1 MARMRLTV
9 SRTDLLADAI
19 AFFKSGQYHH
29 DRPLNVRFEGEPAVD
44 GGGPRREFFSL
55 LLQKM
60 LSPTSQYRL
69 LEGRPGRYLP
79 MHNLDALVGG
89 LFKVYGQIIAASALQ
104 GGPGFPCLAPPIYS
118 YLVTS
123 SDPFVA
129 ETLKT
134 ISELEDDNP
143 EFHNVASSLS
153 EPLAIAGYTHRLT
166 STNKAD
172 AMLKI
177 MLHDVILS
185 RKAEI
190 DQLALGLGPVLE
202 LAKANPESMRSLFT
216 ATDLKP
222 LTSESFLE
230 LCTFQPTVPAD
241 LKTLFIQYGAVSCPA
256 YHAGQ
261 LSFGDY

>member
-1 MARMRLTV
+1 M

-134 ISELEDDNP
+134 VRRVVEMISCFFNLQQ
-143 EFHNVASSLS
+143 VLLS
-153 EPLAIAGYTHRLT
+153 CRSVNWKMT
-166 STNKAD
+166 
-172 AMLKI
+172 
-177 MLHDVILS
+177 ILS
-185 RKAEI
+185 
-190 DQLALGLGPVLE
+190 
-202 LAKANPESMRSLFT
+202 FT
-216 ATDLKP
+216 M
-222 LTSESFLE
+222 
-230 LCTFQPTVPAD
+230 
-241 LKTLFIQYGAVSCPA
+241 
-256 YHAGQ
+256 
-261 LSFGDY
+261 

>member
-1 MARMRLTV
+1 MARMTLTV

-69 LEGRPGRYLP
+69 FEGRPGRYLP

-123 SDPFVA
+123 SLEKAMDTISPDDLSDPFVA

-134 ISELEDDNP
+134 VRRVVEMISCFFNLQQ
-143 EFHNVASSLS
+143 VLLS
-153 EPLAIAGYTHRLT
+153 CRSVNWKMT
-166 STNKAD
+166 
-172 AMLKI
+172 
-177 MLHDVILS
+177 ILS
-185 RKAEI
+185 
-190 DQLALGLGPVLE
+190 
-202 LAKANPESMRSLFT
+202 FT
-216 ATDLKP
+216 M
-222 LTSESFLE
+222 
-230 LCTFQPTVPAD
+230 
-241 LKTLFIQYGAVSCPA
+241 
-256 YHAGQ
+256 
-261 LSFGDY
+261 

>member
-1 MARMRLTV
+1 M

-29 DRPLNVRFEGEPAVD
+29 DRPLNVGFEGEPAVD

-69 LEGRPGRYLP
+69 FEGRPGRYLP

-123 SDPFVA
+123 SLETAMDTISPDDLSDPFVA

-134 ISELEDDNP
+134 VRRVVEMISCFFNLQQ
-143 EFHNVASSLS
+143 VLLS
-153 EPLAIAGYTHRLT
+153 CRSVNWKMT
-166 STNKAD
+166 
-172 AMLKI
+172 
-177 MLHDVILS
+177 ILS
-185 RKAEI
+185 
-190 DQLALGLGPVLE
+190 
-202 LAKANPESMRSLFT
+202 FT
-216 ATDLKP
+216 M
-222 LTSESFLE
+222 
-230 LCTFQPTVPAD
+230 
-241 LKTLFIQYGAVSCPA
+241 
-256 YHAGQ
+256 
-261 LSFGDY
+261 